1 MTNHQSPMTNDQS
14 PIIMKNRRVV
24 IVTGAY
30 GEIGKAI
37 AESIAKNHLCEVV
50 LVGRN
55 EKN

>member
-37 AESIAKNHLCEVV
+37 AESIAKIICVKLY
-50 LVGRN
+50 
-55 EKN
+55 